1 MSDSYSAQT
10 ENKVSLYKNAMVH
23 SGKTTLYYCVN
34 LYNYNEYSFD
44 SIGSQ
49 IDVLYN
55 LIGNIENI
63 FGTGIKFSMF
73 RYTDILSPKEYMQEL
88 IRTIRLWDD
97 NFVPSEQF
105 RKNIKYTMRNHCL
118 LAVNIDDKKTFD
130 FNSASVKDMIM
141 DYKDAFLDALAN
153 FKQQQVDTGRIDSIN
168 QRILNVGQ
176 GVIKACPEE
185 TLLNYYI
192 KRLFPSYN
200 LVLPEE
206 TLQQSKVLISYLQQ
220 DLKPYFNYFEM
231 SNAGVELFGA
241 KSRKTYGTIIDIV
254 EFPSEIVSENFAF
267 NHDNLVMNVKTLD
280 KKEAKLKFNRAR
292 ADIEFEEESAYTAGT
307 RDQELELDDYKSNI
321 ETALAVI
328 SAGRTICEADIHI
341 LLLADSVEELNKK
354 RFKFITDLKNM
365 NILATFNADQ
375 AKTYVDSFIKLRPM
389 KYPFTMDLRYPLS
402 FRLSQGT
409 SVGDGDSDFTTP
421 IIGRPASAAEATQ

>member
-1 MSDSYSAQT
+1 MSSYTART

-49 IDVLYN
+49 IDILYN

-63 FGTGIKFSMF
+63 FGNGIKFSMF
-73 RYTDILSPKEYMQEL
+73 RYTDILSPKEYMDEI

-97 NFVPSEQF
+97 NFTPSEQF
-105 RKNIKYTMRNHCL
+105 RKNVKYTMRNHCL
-118 LAVNIDDKKTFD
+118 LAVNIDDKKSID
-130 FNSASVKDMIM
+130 FNSASIKDIIN
-141 DYKDAFLDALAN
+141 DYKEAFIDSLAN
-153 FKQQQVDTGRIDSIN
+153 FKQQQVNTERIDSIN

-185 TLLNYYI
+185 TLLNYYV

-200 LVLPEE
+200 LVIPDRM
-206 TLQQSKVLISYLQQ
+206 LQQSKVLISYLQQ

-241 KSRKTYGTIIDIV
+241 TTRKTYGTVIDIV
-254 EFPSEIVSENFAF
+254 EFPSEIVSENFAL
-267 NHDNLVMNVKTLD
+267 NHDNLVMNVQTLS
-280 KKEAKLKFNRAR
+280 KNEAKLKFNRAR

-307 RDQELELDDYKSNI
+307 RDQELELDEYKSNI
-321 ETALAVI
+321 ETALAAI
-328 SAGRTICEADIHI
+328 SAGRTICETDIHI

-354 RFKFITDLKNM
+354 RFKFITDLKNL

-375 AKTYVDSFIKLRPM
+375 AKTYVDSFIKLRPT

-402 FRLSQGT
+402 FRLSQGAA
-409 SVGDGDSDFTTP
+409 VGDGDSKFGSP
-421 IIGRPASAAEATQ
+421 IIGHAVSSAAATQ